1 MSEFDKII
9 GYKDVKAELVRICD
23 IVKNADKYKERGV
36 SLPCGLI
43 LDGEPGVGKTL
54 MANCFVKESGR
65 KAFVCRKNKPGG
77 EFVKEI
83 GDVFA
88 KAVENAPS
96 IIFLDDLDK
105 FANADERHRNTEE
118 YVTIQSCI
126 DETRGRDIFVVATTN
141 GTDNLPFSLVRA
153 GRLCVLKITAPQ
165 GDDVYEIVKYYLSKK
180 KHNANINIDDIARL
194 LNGESCATLE
204 MVLDMAGQYSCFAN
218 KKEIDADDLM
228 RAFLRVVY
236 NAPES
241 TTPRN
246 RAVLEHV
253 AYHEAG
259 HAVVAEVLEEGSVD
273 LVSVRNNTGITW
285 GFTVYRNYNDYSVS
299 QARMEN
305 RIIALLAG
313 KASIELVFGKVDMC
327 ADRDLRRAFEL
338 VESLHNEFCAY
349 GFGYNDGPVT
359 SPFRLLRKED
369 RITAELELYYAR
381 AKKILVENRGFLETL
396 AQCLIKKDTLISSE
410 IQKIRKQF

>member
-126 DETRGRDIFVVATTN
+126 DETRGQDVFVVATTN

-153 GRLCVLKITAPQ
+153 GRLCVLKIMAPQ
-165 GDDVYEIVKYYLSKK
+165 GEDVYEIVKYYLSKK

-228 RAFLRVVY
+228 RAFLRVVC

-273 LVSVRNNTGITW
+273 LVSVRNNTGITR
-285 GFTVYRNYNDYSVS
+285 GFTVYRNYNDYGVS

>member
-23 IVKNADKYKERGV
+23 IVKNADKYKEKGV

-43 LDGEPGVGKTL
+43 FDGEPGVGKTL

-126 DETRGRDIFVVATTN
+126 DETRGQDVFVVATTN

-153 GRLCVLKITAPQ
+153 GRLCVLKITAPH

-273 LVSVRNNTGITW
+273 LVSVRNNTGITR
-285 GFTVYRNYNDYSVS
+285 GFTVYRNYNDYGVS

>member
-83 GDVFA
+83 GGVFA

-126 DETRGRDIFVVATTN
+126 DETRGQDVFVVATTN
-141 GTDNLPFSLVRA
+141 GTDNLPFSEHHCRGRQNLRHRRCRA
-153 GRLCVLKITAPQ
+153 
-165 GDDVYEIVKYYLSKK
+165 
-180 KHNANINIDDIARL
+180 
-194 LNGESCATLE
+194 
-204 MVLDMAGQYSCFAN
+204 
-218 KKEIDADDLM
+218 
-228 RAFLRVVY
+228 
-236 NAPES
+236 
-241 TTPRN
+241 
-246 RAVLEHV
+246 
-253 AYHEAG
+253 
-259 HAVVAEVLEEGSVD
+259 
-273 LVSVRNNTGITW
+273 
-285 GFTVYRNYNDYSVS
+285 
-299 QARMEN
+299 
-305 RIIALLAG
+305 
-313 KASIELVFGKVDMC
+313 
-327 ADRDLRRAFEL
+327 
-338 VESLHNEFCAY
+338 
-349 GFGYNDGPVT
+349 
-359 SPFRLLRKED
+359 
-369 RITAELELYYAR
+369 
-381 AKKILVENRGFLETL
+381 
-396 AQCLIKKDTLISSE
+396 
-410 IQKIRKQF
+410 

>member
-9 GYKDVKAELVRICD
+9 GYKDVKTELIRLCD
-23 IVKNADKYKERGV
+23 IVKNADKYKEMGV

-43 LDGEPGVGKTL
+43 LDGKPGVGKTL

-65 KAFVCRKNKPGG
+65 KAFVCRKNKPSG

-83 GDVFA
+83 TDVFT

-96 IIFLDDLDK
+96 IIFLDDMDK
-105 FANADERHRNTEE
+105 FANADERYKNTEE

-126 DETRGRDIFVVATTN
+126 DETRGRDVFVVATTN

-153 GRLCVLKITAPQ
+153 GRLCVLKIMVPK
-165 GDDVYEIVKYYLSKK
+165 GDDAYEIVKYYLSKK
-180 KHNANINIDDIARL
+180 KYVANINVEDIVRL

-204 MVLDMAGQYSCFAN
+204 TVIDIAGQYACFAN
-218 KKEIDADDLM
+218 KKEIDADDLI

-241 TTPRN
+241 TTPSN
-246 RAVLEHV
+246 RSVLEHV

-259 HAVVAEVLEEGSVD
+259 HAVVAEILEEGSVD
-273 LVSVRNNTGITW
+273 LVSVRNNTGVTQ
-285 GFTVYRNYNDYSVS
+285 GFTVYHNYDDYSVS
-299 QARMEN
+299 QTRTEN

-313 KASIELVFGKVDMC
+313 RASIELVFGRVDMC

-338 VESLHNEFCAY
+338 VESFVNDFCAY
-349 GFGYNDGPVT
+349 GFGYSEGPVT
-359 SPFRLLRKED
+359 SPSRLLMKEN
-369 RITAELELYYAR
+369 RVTAELELYYAR
-381 AKKILVENRGFLETL
+381 AKKILVENRPFLEML
-396 AQCLIKKDTLISSE
+396 AQHLMEKDTLISSE
-410 IQKIRKQF
+410 IQKIKEQF